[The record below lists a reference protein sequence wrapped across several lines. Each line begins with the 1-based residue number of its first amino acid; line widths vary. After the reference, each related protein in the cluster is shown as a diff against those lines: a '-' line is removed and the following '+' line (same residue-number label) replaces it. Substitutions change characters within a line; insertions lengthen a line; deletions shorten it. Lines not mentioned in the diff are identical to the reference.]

1 MSDIIKL
8 LPDAI
13 ANQIAAGEVV
23 QRPASVVK
31 ELVENAIDANSSY
44 VCVVV
49 KDAGKTL
56 IQVTDNGKGMSH
68 TDARMCFERHA
79 TSKIQSAEDIFR
91 IKTLGFR
98 GEALASIA
106 AVAQVGLTTRQ
117 HQDETGTQI
126 IVEGSAF
133 KSSEPVATEPGTSI
147 SVKNLF
153 YNIPARRNFL
163 KSHAVEMHH
172 ITEEF
177 TRIALAHP
185 DITFELYQNDTQMY
199 YLPPGKLASRIA
211 DLFGKDTQQQ
221 ILSCHEETPHVQIR
235 GYIGQPDYVRK
246 TRGHQYFFINQ
257 RFIKNSYLN
266 HAVMSAYEAMLP
278 EDSFPFYVL
287 FIDIDP
293 KHIDVNVHPTK
304 TEIKLEDERT
314 VYAIVRAAVKRSL
327 GTNLVIP
334 VTEED
339 DNQSFA
345 VFSAANNIRDTS
357 APATQTQPSQSNR
370 DYSQFKSGSAMK
382 SSNLRNWESLY
393 EQNGQHPGDQRPE
406 DQKSY
411 FDFDEKGQTD
421 EAENAVTFQ
430 SAANRMPTTGTL
442 FKENAHGN
450 SESPFQIHYTY
461 IATQVKSGLMIIDQ
475 QAAHERILFEQYS
488 LSLERR
494 SGTSQQSLFPQTLHL
509 NPADFTLLQE
519 LKDEIQALGFDLVLT
534 GRQAVVINGIPADI
548 KGGNETEILEG
559 LIEQYKYNQSKLSLS
574 RRDNLARSIAKRMAV
589 KKGQKLNPAEM
600 STLIDRLFAC
610 INSNY
615 SPDGQQTFY
624 ILELNNI
631 ADFFRQ

>member
-56 IQVTDNGKGMSH
+56 IQVNDNGKGMSRI
-68 TDARMCFERHA
+68 DARMCFERHA

-91 IKTLGFR
+91 IRTLGFR

-106 AVAQVGLTTRQ
+106 AVAQVVLTTRQ
-117 HQDETGTQI
+117 SQEEVGTQI
-126 IVEGSAF
+126 VVEGSAF
-133 KSSEPVATEPGTSI
+133 KSTEPIATEPGTSV

-163 KSHAVEMHH
+163 KSNAVEMHH

-177 TRIALAHP
+177 TRVALAHP
-185 DITFELYQNDTQMY
+185 DITFELYQNDTQIY
-199 YLPPGKLASRIA
+199 YLSPGKLANRIA
-211 DLFGKDTQQQ
+211 GLFGKDTQQH
-221 ILSCHEETPHVQIR
+221 ILSCHEETPHVQIK
-235 GYIGQPDYVRK
+235 GYIGQPDYARK
-246 TRGHQYFFINQ
+246 TRGQQYFFINQ

-278 EDSFPFYVL
+278 EDSFPFYAL

-314 VYAIVRAAVKRSL
+314 VYAIVRASVKRSL
-327 GTNLVIP
+327 GINLVIP
-334 VTEED
+334 ATEEE

-345 VFSAANNIRDTS
+345 VFSAANKMRGLS
-357 APATQTQPSQSNR
+357 ALTTQIQPSQSNR
-370 DYSQFKSGSAMK
+370 DYGQFKSVSSLK
-382 SSNLRNWESLY
+382 PSNLRHWESMY
-393 EQNGQHPGDQRPE
+393 HSGGPASGDPAADSQR
-406 DQKSY
+406 SY
-411 FDFDEKGQTD
+411 FDFGEAETD
-421 EAENAVTFQ
+421 EVGNAVTFQ
-430 SAANRMPTTGTL
+430 SAANRMSATGSL
-442 FKENAHGN
+442 FKETTHGN
-450 SESPFQIHYTY
+450 SEALFQMHQSY
-461 IATQVKSGLMIIDQ
+461 IATQVRSGLMLIDQ

-488 LSLERR
+488 LSLEKR
-494 SGTSQQSLFPQTLHL
+494 SGTSQQCLFPQTLHL
-509 NPADFTLLQE
+509 NPSDFALLQD
-519 LKDEIQALGFDLVLT
+519 LIHEIQALGFDITLPEQQV
-534 GRQAVVINGIPADI
+534 VVINGIPADI
-548 KGGNETEILEG
+548 KGGSENAILEG

-574 RRDNLARSIAKRMAV
+574 RHDNLARSIANRMAV
-589 KKGQKLNPAEM
+589 KKGQKLTSAEM

-610 INSNY
+610 INANY
-615 SPDGQQTFY
+615 SPDGQRTFH
-624 ILELNNI
+624 ILALNQI